1 MFGTPIEGP
10 TNMLCDNEDVY
21 NNTSTPELTL
31 NKKNVSI
38 CYYKCRKDVAA
49 GVDRI
54 SKEGTA
60 TNLPDLLTKIL
71 VHIRRETLL
80 YKLKY

>member
-1 MFGTPIEGP
+1 
-10 TNMLCDNEDVY
+10 MLCDNEDVY
-21 NNTSTPELTL
+21 NNTLTPESKL

-38 CYYKCRKDVAA
+38 CYHKCRKDVAA
-49 GVDRI
+49 EVDRI

-71 VHIRRETLL
+71 VQIRRETLL